1 MFLQS
6 YETYYARLNEIVFR
20 NLKIDLVA
28 FAKELTN
35 FIIFKR

>member
-6 YETYYARLNEIVFR
+6 YETYARLNEIVFR

>member
-20 NLKIDLVA
+20 LKIDLVA

-35 FIIFKR
+35 FIITLK